1 VFPSGST
8 FLTAGAGKGEDSV
21 GDDDEVVVVVV
32 KDMAD
37 SEAGVPV
44 KESAEIREA
53 AGDIITSGRWLP
65 GELKEEKEGSKK
77 KGESPG

>member
-1 VFPSGST
+1 
-8 FLTAGAGKGEDSV
+8 
-21 GDDDEVVVVVV
+21 
-32 KDMAD
+32 MAD

-77 KGESPG
+77 KGEGPE